1 MKFYATRPSRQ
12 RLAEDVRAFVS
23 LLKFQRD
30 EQAQRMIVADGPAA
44 PALHAALA
52 EAGLAARLED
62 PGPEGPWRS
71 RLEDPMDPYGPEA
84 AKAVEF
90 EAGKGQE
97 PFGDA
102 LYRIHWDREPS
113 PVVGRFRAEPKGL
126 GFTLRLVGFERKAVP
141 PPPAQATRAD
151 EEPKGRTSI
160 LDDLA
165 KPKKPGRPK
174 KSIL

>member
-30 EQAQRMIVADGPAA
+30 EQAQRMIVGDGPAA

-52 EAGLAARLED
+52 AAGLTASLED
-62 PGPEGPWRS
+62 PGPEGGWRE
-71 RLEDPMDPYGPEA
+71 RLDDPMDPYGPEA
-84 AKAVEF
+84 ARAVEF
-90 EAGKGQE
+90 EPGPAKE

-102 LYRIHWDREPS
+102 LYRVFWNREPT
-113 PVVGRFRAEPKGL
+113 PVIGRFRAEPKGA
-126 GFTLRLVGFERKAVP
+126 GFTLRWVGFERRPVP
-141 PPPAQATRAD
+141 PPPARAPKAE

-160 LDDLA
+160 LDDMA
-165 KPKKPGRPK
+165 KPARSGRPK
-174 KSIL
+174 KPIL

>member
-1 MKFYATRPSRQ
+1 VKFYATRPSRQ

-30 EQAQRMIVADGPAA
+30 EQAQRMIVGDGPAA

-52 EAGLAARLED
+52 AAGLTARLED
-62 PGPEGPWRS
+62 PGVDGPWRD
-71 RLEDPMDPYGPEA
+71 RLDDPLDPYAPEA
-84 AKAVEF
+84 ARAVDF
-90 EAGKGQE
+90 EPGKGKE

-102 LYRIHWDREPS
+102 LYRFSWAGEPT
-113 PVVGRFRAEPKGL
+113 VVIGRFRAEPKGA
-126 GFTLRLVGFERKAVP
+126 GFTLRWAGFEKKPVP
-141 PPPAQATRAD
+141 PPPAKAPKD

-165 KPKKPGRPK
+165 RPAKPGRPK